1 MLHHE
6 ESPEK
11 PQYNMAT
18 PPFLGKLPI
27 FRPSISINFEK
38 VELSIIDEKEY
49 KDLVFH
55 FVRYVLE
62 TSIEMM
68 SLFYHELI
76 GTTEEYDGKKYLVIN
91 DSLLILINIIHKY
104 SYKHCMNV
112 YEQIFLLISLTN
124 L

>member
-1 MLHHE
+1 
-6 ESPEK
+6 
-11 PQYNMAT
+11 MAT
-18 PPFLGKLPI
+18 PPFLGKHPI

-76 GTTEEYDGKKYLVIN
+76 GTTEEYDGEKYLVIG
-91 DSLLILINIIHKY
+91 LLILINIIHKY

-112 YEQIFLLISLTN
+112 YEQILLLISLTN